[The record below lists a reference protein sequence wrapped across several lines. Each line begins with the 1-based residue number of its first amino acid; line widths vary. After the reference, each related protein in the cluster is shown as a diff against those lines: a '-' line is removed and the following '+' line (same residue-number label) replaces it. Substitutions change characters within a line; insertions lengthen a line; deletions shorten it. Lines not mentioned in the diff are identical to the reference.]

1 MSAEGV
7 STSSCAPVGAPV
19 PQLQPLRG
27 LHGAGALTSFSPPP
41 SEDVR
46 LPPAGILVAHEKFL
60 GVSKPPPSPWQ
71 TVGAVIQ
78 GPAVV
83 GGCCRACLCGH
94 GWAICWRFVS
104 KHHSLLV
111 GLAVNQQLVTV
122 SDQLWGERYPW
133 SHSNRGHG
141 WPCSGAA
148 EELRCSNS
156 SSGVSWAGSQNRP
169 YISVV

>member
-1 MSAEGV
+1 MPIPSCMPLGEQK
-7 STSSCAPVGAPV
+7 TSSPHIWSVWVWTKENSHSLSPWKKTELVFSFHLKWKKCVCRGCEH
-19 PQLQPLRG
+19 QLLCCRWCSRATAQAWWWLRG

-71 TVGAVIQ
+71 TVGAVSRGQ
-78 GPAVV
+78 AAV

-94 GWAICWRFVS
+94 GWAICWGFLS

-111 GLAVNQQLVTV
+111 GLA
-122 SDQLWGERYPW
+122 
-133 SHSNRGHG
+133 
-141 WPCSGAA
+141 
-148 EELRCSNS
+148 
-156 SSGVSWAGSQNRP
+156 
-169 YISVV
+169 